1 MSSVLVLFHFIL
13 EYLTPFSAT
22 KFWSSRL
29 SHLKRISPHEKTRER
44 VEKYEGRRVGGGGG
58 AMKKETLKGM

>member
-1 MSSVLVLFHFIL
+1 MSSVLVLFHLIL

-22 KFWSSRL
+22 KFWSSRI

-44 VEKYEGRRVGGGGG
+44 ERVEKYEGRRVGLGGG
-58 AMKKETLKGM
+58 AMKKET